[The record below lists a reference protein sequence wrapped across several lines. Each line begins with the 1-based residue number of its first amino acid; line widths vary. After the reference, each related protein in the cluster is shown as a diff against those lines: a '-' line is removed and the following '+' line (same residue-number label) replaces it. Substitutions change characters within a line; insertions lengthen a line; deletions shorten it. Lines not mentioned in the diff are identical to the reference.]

1 MQLSSPIES
10 VRGIGP
16 HRAAALAREGVRTV
30 GDLLT
35 RLPFRYEDRRAISQ
49 VAQLV
54 VGCSACVRGTVE
66 VARLRRA
73 RRMRVLESVVADA
86 TGRLRAVWF
95 NQPYLQRALMP
106 GQKVVLVGP
115 VVRDPRAPRHLTMN
129 SPQLE
134 LVEAETDCGA
144 EFGRVVPVYERV
156 GPVSSRMLRSI
167 LGRLVADLPEQL
179 PEQLPADVR
188 ERLRLPSLSQAL
200 CGVHAPDAQL
210 DGPALAALAAARS
223 PGHLRLILEELFG
236 FQLGLSLARSGRTPR
251 RGSAAVVDERV
262 RAAVKRIVPFRLT
275 EAQRR
280 VAREIAADLRA
291 AVPMRRLLQGDVG
304 AGKTVVALLAMVIVV
319 EQGAQAALMAPT
331 ELLAEQHFLTF
342 RRLLAG
348 RGYRVELLTSSL
360 ARDARQAAIERIAS
374 GEAQIVI
381 GTHALAEPGLVFHKL
396 ALAVVDE
403 QHRFGVL
410 QREALTGKAESLDVL
425 VMTATPIPRTL
436 ALTAYG
442 DLDVS
447 RLDELPPGRRPVR
460 TLLRGALAR
469 RGVVDLVRNEVSQ
482 GHQAFVVFP
491 IVEESEQLPE
501 VRAAMAGLEE
511 WRRALPEVCV
521 ELLHGRMR
529 AAEREGVMERFA
541 RGEIAVLVATTVI
554 EVGIDVANAT
564 LMIVEH
570 AERFGLAQLH
580 QLRGRVGRGTASS
593 TCVLMTHGRLT
604 ADARARLNAM
614 LDSQDGFIIAE
625 QDLAIRGPGEMLG
638 TRQSGLARFRV
649 ADLARDQDLMEQA
662 RAEAE
667 RFVAEHGRDEATRW
681 LASTDWE
688 SRLRLA

>member
-1 MQLSSPIES
+1 MQISSPIES

-16 HRAAALAREGVRTV
+16 QRAAALAREDVRTI

-35 RLPFRYEDRRAISQ
+35 RLPFRYEDRRVVSP

-54 VGCSACVRGTVE
+54 AGGSACVRGMVE
-66 VARLRRA
+66 VTRLRRA
-73 RRMRVLESVVADA
+73 RRMRVLESLIADES
-86 TGRLRAVWF
+86 GRMRAVWF
-95 NQPYLQRALMP
+95 NQPYLQRVLVP
-106 GQKVVLVGP
+106 GQKVALVGP
-115 VVRDPRAPRHLTMN
+115 VVRDPRAPRYLTMS
-129 SPQLE
+129 SPEHQLIDAN
-134 LVEAETDCGA
+134 VDSGA

-156 GPVSSRMLRSI
+156 GPVSGRMLRSI
-167 LGRLVADLPEQL
+167 LGRLVADLSEDL
-179 PEQLPADVR
+179 PEQLPSEVS
-188 ERLRLPSLSQAL
+188 ERLRLPPLGQAFR
-200 CGVHAPDAQL
+200 GVHAPDAGL
-210 DGPALAALAAARS
+210 DDSALAALAAARS
-223 PGHLRLILEELFG
+223 PGHLRLILEELFV
-236 FQLGLSLARSGRTPR
+236 FQLSLSLVRSGRGPR
-251 RGSAAVVDERV
+251 RGLAAVLDERV
-262 RAAVKRIVPFRLT
+262 RAVLRGILPFRLT

-304 AGKTVVALLAMVIVV
+304 AGKTVLALLAMVIVV

-348 RGYRVELLTSSL
+348 RGYRVELMTSSL
-360 ARDARQAAIERIAS
+360 AREERLAAMERIAS

-381 GTHALAEPGLVFHKL
+381 GTHALAEPGLGFCRL
-396 ALAVVDE
+396 GLAVVDE

-410 QREALTGKAESLDVL
+410 QREALTGKAESLDLL

-447 RLDELPPGRRPVR
+447 RLDELPPGRTPVR
-460 TLLRGALAR
+460 TLLRGAAVR
-469 RGVVDLVRNEVSQ
+469 REIVELVRHEVAQ
-482 GHQAFVVFP
+482 GHQAYVVFP

-511 WRRALPEVCV
+511 WRCALPGLCV

-529 AAEREGVMERFA
+529 AAERELVMQRFA
-541 RGEIAVLVATTVI
+541 RGEIVVLVATTVI

-564 LMIVEH
+564 LMVVEH

-580 QLRGRVGRGTASS
+580 QLRGRVGRGPAPS
-593 TCVLMTHGRLT
+593 TCVMMTHGRLT
-604 ADARARLNAM
+604 ADARARLNAL
-614 LDSQDGFIIAE
+614 LDSQDGFVIAE

-638 TRQSGLARFRV
+638 TRQSGLARFRM
-649 ADLARDQDLMEQA
+649 ADLARDHDLIEQA
-662 RAEAE
+662 HDEAE
-667 RFVAEHGRDEATRW
+667 RFVAEHGRDEALRW
-681 LASTDWE
+681 LTSTGWE